1 MVGGGPRPR
10 RVVKRSRM
18 SVRQG
23 NDLLKRPRGERRR
36 HHEKVGALREH
47 RNTGEIAQRVRRI
60 LVQGQVDRE
69 RRAVE
74 KKGVAVGRGLG
85 DVLVGD
91 IGAGAGLVLDD
102 HLLAEEPGEHGGEE
116 PGIDVDASSRRETDH
131 QPHRPGRERL
141 ARREAG
147 VEDEQREKESFQ
159 PANPNPRASH
169 YTGAMEAIEI
179 QTGSKP
185 AASIIWLHGLG
196 ADGHDFEAIVPE
208 LKLAKPVRFVFPHAP
223 VRPVTINQ
231 GMRMRAWYDIFQF
244 GGGPED
250 EAGIRAS
257 QRMMEQ
263 LIKQQPVPVNRV
275 VMAGF
280 SQGGAIALQAALRYP
295 ERLAGVLALSTYLPL
310 AGSLQSERSPANQGI
325 PIFMAHGSYDDI
337 IPLRRAEESRK
348 LLEAAGYP
356 VEWHEYPMPHSV
368 CAEEIADM
376 AAFLARIV

>member
-1 MVGGGPRPR
+1 
-10 RVVKRSRM
+10 
-18 SVRQG
+18 
-23 NDLLKRPRGERRR
+23 
-36 HHEKVGALREH
+36 
-47 RNTGEIAQRVRRI
+47 
-60 LVQGQVDRE
+60 
-69 RRAVE
+69 
-74 KKGVAVGRGLG
+74 
-85 DVLVGD
+85 
-91 IGAGAGLVLDD
+91 
-102 HLLAEEPGEHGGEE
+102 
-116 PGIDVDASSRRETDH
+116 
-131 QPHRPGRERL
+131 
-141 ARREAG
+141 
-147 VEDEQREKESFQ
+147 
-159 PANPNPRASH
+159 
-169 YTGAMEAIEI
+169 MEAIEV

-196 ADGHDFEAIVPE
+196 ADGHDFEPIVPE

-231 GMRMRAWYDIFQF
+231 GMRMRAWYDILQF

-250 EAGIRAS
+250 DAGIRAS

-280 SQGGAIALQAALRYP
+280 SQGGAIALQTALRYP

-325 PIFMAHGSYDDI
+325 PIFMAHGRYDDI
-337 IPLRRAEESRK
+337 IPLPRAEASRK

-368 CAEEIADM
+368 CAEEIADI